1 MLRFPSRTP
10 LIAAGLGALAV
21 FSGCAGHD
29 APIAELASLPPQSR
43 KTGSPDI
50 AAIFPEG
57 DSKPI
62 YHAGWIDLNKNG
74 VRDPYEDPAVE
85 IEKRVDD
92 LLARMTKDEKASQ
105 LCTLY
110 AYQVKGDLPDASW
123 KTAAWKDG
131 VGNMDEQLN
140 KTGEFGDRWRIGE
153 HNRRMNRVQRFFI
166 EETRLGIPVDYSNEG
181 IAGVKYPKSTSFP
194 KQIGL
199 GASFDRDLIRKV
211 GEITAREGAA
221 LGYTNVYSPILEVN
235 RDQRWGRYEEAYGE
249 CPFLVSEL
257 GREQILG
264 MQTNGVVASPKHF
277 AVYGLSKGARGWTG
291 QCDAQCGPRDLEM
304 IHMWPWR
311 TAFRDAKALGVMTA
325 YNDWDGVCTS
335 GDPLFLTT
343 KLREEYGF
351 RGYTVSDSSAVSK
364 LYNQHHIAKDEAD
377 AIRLYL
383 EAGGNVKTDFDPPGI
398 YIDEVRRML
407 ASGTLAESVVDAR
420 VRDVLRVKFWLG
432 LFDNPYFGSDA
443 EAARIVASP
452 EHQAVS
458 LRASREALVLLK
470 NKDAALPLDRAKLKR
485 IAVVGPNAA
494 DTSYAKYRY
503 GSTDPEVTSVLAG
516 IKALAGPGIT
526 VETAK
531 GCTHTA
537 PGFPE
542 TESYPRPMDEKEKAG
557 IAAAVEVA
565 SRADVIVAVLGDGGR
580 TIGESLERTSLDL
593 PGRQDDLL
601 RALYATG
608 KPVVLV
614 VLGGRPMS
622 FNWANENIPA
632 ILQAWQPGAHGG
644 TAVAEALFGDYNPG
658 GKSPGTYPRSVGQ
671 LPMHFPFK
679 PGSQAPS
686 GSPMARL
693 DGVLYSFGHGLSYTK
708 FGYKDIEVVP
718 AVARPDEK
726 VRVSFTVTNTGAR
739 AGDEVPQLYVRQEP
753 TSITTYEKN
762 LRGFERIHLEP
773 GESRRVSL
781 TLDPQEHLWLI
792 NPKLE
797 RVVEPGRVKVM
808 VGSASDDIRLSGAFR
823 LAAPGE
829 SLAEAPKEERRIVAS
844 GATHRFP
851 ATAAIDGFPESRW
864 ATKGLPAWLQVR
876 LGKPIAL
883 TEITIDWHE
892 GDKLPHTFEVQ
903 GVSAIGS
910 WETVF
915 KGSSSGKTGPQR
927 VTFPAFTTESL
938 RIVIPSDGKDGK
950 DGAISIRE
958 LTIPGMVR

>member
-1 MLRFPSRTP
+1 MRLRFLSRTP
-10 LIAAGLGALAV
+10 LIAAGLGALTT
-21 FSGCAGHD
+21 FSGCSSPTGSSG
-29 APIAELASLPPQSR
+29 ELASLPPQSR

-62 YHAGWIDLNKNG
+62 YHEGWIDLNKNG
-74 VRDPYEDPAVE
+74 VKDAYEDPAVE

-110 AYQVKGDLPDASW
+110 AYQVKGALPDASW

-131 VGNMDEQLN
+131 MGNMDEQLN
-140 KTGEFGDRWRIGE
+140 TSTGFGPGWRIGE
-153 HNRRMNRVQRFFI
+153 HNRGMNRVQRFFI

-199 GASFDRDLIRKV
+199 GASFDRDLIKKV

-264 MQTNGVVASPKHF
+264 MQENGVVASPKHF
-277 AVYGLSKGARGWTG
+277 AVYGLSKGARGWTA

-311 TAFRDAKALGVMTA
+311 TAFREGKALGVMTA

-364 LYNQHHIAKDEAD
+364 LFNQHHVAKDESD
-377 AIRLYL
+377 AIRMYI
-383 EAGGNVKTDFDPPGI
+383 EAGGNVKTDFDAPGI
-398 YIDEVRRML
+398 FIKEVRRML
-407 ASGTLAESVVDAR
+407 ADGTLAESVVDSR

-432 LFDNPYFGSDA
+432 LFDNPYCGSDA
-443 EAARIVASP
+443 DAARIVSSP
-452 EHQAVS
+452 ENQAVA

-470 NKDAALPLDRAKLKR
+470 NKSAALPLDRAKLKR

-494 DTSYAKYRY
+494 NTAYAKYRY
-503 GSTDPEVTSVLAG
+503 GSSEPEVVSVLAG
-516 IKALAGPGIT
+516 IKALAGPDIT

-531 GCTHTA
+531 GCDFTA

-542 TESYPRPMDEKEKAG
+542 TESYPRPMEDKEKKG
-557 IAAAVEVA
+557 IADAVEVA
-565 SRADVIVAVLGDGGR
+565 GRADVIVAVLGDGGR
-580 TIGESLERTSLDL
+580 TIGESCERTSLDL

-622 FNWANENIPA
+622 FNWANEHIPA

-693 DGVLYSFGHGLSYTK
+693 DGVLYSFGHGLSYTT
-708 FGYKDIEVVP
+708 FGYKDIKVEP
-718 AVARPDEK
+718 AVVKPDEK

-739 AGDEVPQLYVRQEP
+739 AGDEVPQLYLRQEP

-762 LRGFERIHLEP
+762 LRGFERIHLNP
-773 GESRRVSL
+773 GESRRVTL

-792 NPKLE
+792 NPKLQ

-808 VGSASDDIRLSGAFR
+808 VGSASDDIRLSDTFRIAGPGGAGDT
-823 LAAPGE
+823 AP
-829 SLAEAPKEERRIVAS
+829 AKEDRAVAS
-844 GATHRFP
+844 GETKSHP
-851 ATAAIDGFPESRW
+851 ASAVLDGDTKTRW
-864 ATKGLPAWLQVR
+864 ETNETPAWLQVR

-892 GDKLPHTFEVQ
+892 GDKRPHAFEIQ

-910 WETVF
+910 WATVF
-915 KGSSSGKTGPQR
+915 TGVSSGKTGPQR

-938 RIVIPSDGKDGK
+938 RIVFTDGKPGDK
-950 DGAISIRE
+950 ISIRE